1 MNEHDDAYWTL
12 LSQLARELSER
23 TDAAGRDRIVLR
35 DAVCAFVAAEH
46 ARGTP
51 LPSVI
56 HTVKKILRE
65 AEEKTTSAGANDEL
79 ATQLIAWC
87 REFHRSAGALSS

>member
-1 MNEHDDAYWTL
+1 MKETDTEYWTL
-12 LSQLARELSER
+12 LRQLAAELSER
-23 TDAAGRDRIVLR
+23 TNAAGRDRIALR

-51 LPSVI
+51 LGSVI
-56 HTVKKILRE
+56 VTVKKILRE
-65 AEEKTTSAGANDEL
+65 AEEKNATAAASDEL

-87 REFHRSAGALSS
+87 REFHRSAGQMTS